1 MECDT
6 NNTSPKI
13 TIIIPVY
20 NADQY
25 LKECLQSVCQQS
37 LQSIEIFCIND
48 GSDDDSLQILH
59 SFQRQDS
66 RIRVVNQEHSGVY
79 EARNRGIRDGHGEY
93 VCFMDA
99 DDLYPSSTTLEL
111 LYNKVIK
118 YQALICGGS
127 MRHFDETHSW
137 ENFDGIFAKYTFSEE
152 KIIPFVDYQFDFG
165 YQRFLFQRRFLID
178 NNIFFPAYTRFQDP
192 PFFLK
197 AMILAK
203 KFLALPQV
211 TYCYRCGHQTDP
223 RKWPVTKL
231 NDMINGWIDVLNLS
245 RTHQLATMHSVAVEH
260 VEDPYTFDAVM
271 QEMYKNDSKVLQLLV
286 KVNATID
293 TALLQQV
300 RPELSEEQQYVI
312 KEFREALHNHS
323 ILNDKYCHLQCDF
336 EQMSHSFSFN
346 IGRVFTWGPRKVR
359 DLMKKVKA

>member
-1 MECDT
+1 
-6 NNTSPKI
+6 
-13 TIIIPVY
+13 
-20 NADQY
+20 
-25 LKECLQSVCQQS
+25 
-37 LQSIEIFCIND
+37 
-48 GSDDDSLQILH
+48 
-59 SFQRQDS
+59 
-66 RIRVVNQEHSGVY
+66 
-79 EARNRGIRDGHGEY
+79 
-93 VCFMDA
+93 
-99 DDLYPSSTTLEL
+99 
-111 LYNKVIK
+111 
-118 YQALICGGS
+118 
-127 MRHFDETHSW
+127 
-137 ENFDGIFAKYTFSEE
+137 
-152 KIIPFVDYQFDFG
+152 
-165 YQRFLFQRRFLID
+165 
-178 NNIFFPAYTRFQDP
+178 
-192 PFFLK
+192 
-197 AMILAK
+197 MILAK

-231 NDMINGWIDVLNLS
+231 NDTINGWIDVLNLS